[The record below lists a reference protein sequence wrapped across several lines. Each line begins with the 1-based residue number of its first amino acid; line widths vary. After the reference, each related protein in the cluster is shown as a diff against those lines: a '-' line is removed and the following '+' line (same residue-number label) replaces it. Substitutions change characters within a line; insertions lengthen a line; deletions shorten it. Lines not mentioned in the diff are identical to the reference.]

1 MDAAT
6 EMTSLLGT
14 FYAALASGDGSEW
27 FAKLAPDVL
36 AIGTDEAEWI
46 QGKEAVV
53 AGLATQLR
61 EMREA
66 GIRASTAGSPTV
78 AAGVDTAWAAD
89 RPVMHL
95 PDGTAVPLRITM
107 TTTRENETGS
117 LLVRQFHLSSGVP
130 NEDLMKEKLTV

>member
-6 EMTSLLGT
+6 EMARALGT
-14 FYAALASGDGSEW
+14 FYAAIGSGDGSEW

-36 AIGTDEAEWI
+36 AIGTDDAEWI

-53 AGLATQLR
+53 AVLTAQLR
-61 EMREA
+61 EMHEA
-66 GIRASTAGSPTV
+66 GIRASTPGNPTV
-78 AAGVDTAWAAD
+78 VAGTDTVWAAD

-107 TTTRENETGS
+107 TATREHEKDS
-117 LLVRQFHLSSGVP
+117 LLVRQFHLSSGAP
-130 NEDLMKEKLTV
+130 NEDLMQEKLTV